1 MHLVTYDPGSLGVP
15 FLTHLIPSP
24 YPSETG
30 ARRALRYGEGMIE
43 GETERNPCDESRKGT
58 DQP

>member
-1 MHLVTYDPGSLGVP
+1 MHLVTYDPGSLGLP

-43 GETERNPCDESRKGT
+43 GETERNPRE
-58 DQP
+58 